1 MIDRQTGRYTDN
13 RDQKHFCSPQIIP
26 DKNSSKADTTRG
38 IARYFILL
46 LSHKILTDQFWPL
59 SVLIAWP
66 KNWKLL
72 SRQLDIKFQIIK
84 NNPKKP

>member
-13 RDQKHFCSPQIIP
+13 RGQKHFCSPQIIP

-46 LSHKILTDQFWPL
+46 LLHKILTDQF
-59 SVLIAWP
+59 
-66 KNWKLL
+66 
-72 SRQLDIKFQIIK
+72 
-84 NNPKKP
+84 